1 MYKVKVNNNQEH
13 TIVLDNNHPNTGSI
27 DSSSFELDLLKSKEG
42 LFHVI
47 KNNKS
52 YTVEVVKI
60 DKEEKTV
67 QLKINGTTYT
77 SQIKDKFDELLKNLG
92 FDKLLAT
99 KVNEIKAPM
108 PGLVLNIIVNP
119 GDVVKKG
126 DVVIVLEAMKMEN
139 NLKSPA
145 DGVVKKIAVQKGN
158 AVEKNQILI
167 QFE

>member
-1 MYKVKVNNNQEH
+1 MYKVKVNNTHEH
-13 TIVLDNNHPNTGSI
+13 TIVLDNNHPITGSI
-27 DSSSFELDLLKSKEG
+27 DSALFELDVLKSKEG
-42 LFHVI
+42 LYHVI

-60 DKEEKTV
+60 DKIEKTV
-67 QLKINGTTYT
+67 QLKINGTIYN
-77 SQIKDKFDELLKNLG
+77 SQLKDKFDELLKDLG
-92 FDKLLAT
+92 FDKLLVT

-108 PGLVLNIIVNP
+108 PGLVLNIVVAP